1 VLKKFVDDLE
11 SGGATLYDYE
21 SIPPVAEIYSR
32 MADRLMPAFKD
43 GSLAENPDGQKKVM
57 HDMAEETNA
66 VLKDWDLLAD

>member
-1 VLKKFVDDLE
+1 
-11 SGGATLYDYE
+11 
-21 SIPPVAEIYSR
+21 